1 METKA
6 IRDFLDNHR
15 NLQLSAAKIEYA
27 RLSLDDE
34 GDRIFDVINSV
45 AVPKRNEKDAEIFNR
60 IESAETADEFVKLMR
75 TPIIIADADKLKKRL
90 VENEAVIMEAVKERC
105 ISSRNEH
112 FVENALY
119 FFTKCKENCCG
130 WIMENYSDFHSEYMK
145 SMMCLV
151 LGFRGDE
158 SMIPFLIDE
167 AERFEAEYPGDLYDQ
182 GPMLAVAR
190 LADNIDGA
198 S

>member
-1 METKA
+1 MEAKE

-15 NLQLSAAKIEYA
+15 NLQLSAAKIEYN
-27 RLSLDDE
+27 RLSLDSE

-45 AVPKRNEKDAEIFNR
+45 AEPKRNEKDAEIFRR
-60 IESAETADEFVKLMR
+60 IEEAKDADEFVKLMR
-75 TPIIIADADKLKKRL
+75 TPIIVADADKLKKKL

-105 ISSRNEH
+105 ISTRNEH

-119 FFTKCKENCCG
+119 FFTKCKENCSG
-130 WIMENYSDFHSEYMK
+130 WIMDNYKDFHNEYMK

-158 SMIPFLIDE
+158 SMIPFLMQE
-167 AERFEAEYPGDLYDQ
+167 AERMKSEYPGDLFDQ
-182 GPMLAVAR
+182 GPYLAVSK
-190 LADNIDGA
+190 LAENMNI
-198 S
+198 

>member
-1 METKA
+1 MEAKE

-15 NLQLSAAKIEYA
+15 NLQLSAAKIEYN
-27 RLSLDDE
+27 RLSLDSE

-45 AVPKRNEKDAEIFNR
+45 AEPKRNEKDAEIFRR
-60 IESAETADEFVKLMR
+60 IEEAKDADEFVKLMR
-75 TPIIIADADKLKKRL
+75 TPIIVADADKLKKKL

-105 ISSRNEH
+105 ISTRNEH

-119 FFTKCKENCCG
+119 FFTKCKENCSG
-130 WIMENYSDFHSEYMK
+130 WIMDNYKDFHNEYMK

-158 SMIPFLIDE
+158 SMIPFLIQE
-167 AERFEAEYPGDLYDQ
+167 AERMKSEYPGDLFDQ
-182 GPMLAVAR
+182 GPYLAVSK
-190 LADNIDGA
+190 LAENMNI
-198 S
+198 